1 MSDIVDSLSSMYS
14 LSLKRDA
21 LKEQA
26 ATSKLADPK
35 ETLAS
40 LTRSFNDIMGDF
52 FSTDSSDTSESD
64 LSYFL
69 KTYEQNNAKKATND
83 EAANFAYLIRVA
95 QSKISLSNLF

>member
-26 ATSKLADPK
+26 ATNKLNADPN

-69 KTYEQNNAKKATND
+69 KTQNSAKKASNN